1 MSIKLFIALLDI
13 VIAMIVFVIVA
24 IIVDS
29 VWRKRAR
36 MGEKT
41 RFEKY
46 LGRAAVSFIFMG
58 FAIMTIL
65 VLSILSP
72 TGI

>member
-1 MSIKLFIALLDI
+1 MSIKLFIALLDV

-36 MGEKT
+36 MGKKT

-46 LGRAAVSFIFMG
+46 LSRAAVSFIFMG

-72 TGI
+72 TAM